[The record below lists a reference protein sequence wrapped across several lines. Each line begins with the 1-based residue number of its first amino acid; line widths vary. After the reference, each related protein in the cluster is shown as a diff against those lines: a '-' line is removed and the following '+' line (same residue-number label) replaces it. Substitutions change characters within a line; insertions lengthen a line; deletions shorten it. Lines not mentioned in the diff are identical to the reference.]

1 MPVDFIDA
9 LAQAESID
17 EILKVV
23 ATWFMEMFVADRAS
37 ITFPVNDSHL
47 RVVALEGNR
56 VIDVDAPVPIH
67 GTMVGRVFSRG
78 QAEICDDLA
87 ASTDLDCLILAS
99 RGLGS
104 CLDAPLRSGR
114 DCYGTINVGRRD
126 RNGFTLADM
135 RKIEALAMW
144 IATLIRVH
152 RQVERLTHLS
162 RTDPLTQIMNRRAFT
177 ESFQTRR
184 LEGERRRAEVGTG
197 LGFAVVD
204 IDHFK
209 QINDT
214 YGHDV
219 GDVVLAFVGK
229 MMNEFFRES
238 DCVARFGGEEFCV
251 LMQDVDE
258 GGMQRLLERFRVA
271 LGDCVVTHSAGTVS
285 ITASIGAV
293 LVKTSVAGIDRTF
306 RSADL
311 ALYKAKADG
320 RNRVRIAPS
329 AEQSHAGNPANRL
342 CYPG

>member
-1 MPVDFIDA
+1 
-9 LAQAESID
+9 
-17 EILKVV
+17 
-23 ATWFMEMFVADRAS
+23 
-37 ITFPVNDSHL
+37 
-47 RVVALEGNR
+47 
-56 VIDVDAPVPIH
+56 
-67 GTMVGRVFSRG
+67 
-78 QAEICDDLA
+78 
-87 ASTDLDCLILAS
+87 
-99 RGLGS
+99 
-104 CLDAPLRSGR
+104 
-114 DCYGTINVGRRD
+114 
-126 RNGFTLADM
+126 M

-258 GGMQRLLERFRVA
+258 GACNGCSSDFELPWAIVSLPTRPEPCRSRRA
-271 LGDCVVTHSAGTVS
+271 L
-285 ITASIGAV
+285 
-293 LVKTSVAGIDRTF
+293 
-306 RSADL
+306 
-311 ALYKAKADG
+311 
-320 RNRVRIAPS
+320 AP
-329 AEQSHAGNPANRL
+329 
-342 CYPG
+342 CW